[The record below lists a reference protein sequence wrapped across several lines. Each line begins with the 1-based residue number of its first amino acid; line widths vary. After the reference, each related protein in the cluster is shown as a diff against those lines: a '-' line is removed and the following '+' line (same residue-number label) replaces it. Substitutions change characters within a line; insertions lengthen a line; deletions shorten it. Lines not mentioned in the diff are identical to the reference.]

1 MPLALPAQPTYT
13 RRGLVAG
20 VLSSVFDL
28 GPVRRRGVDRA
39 VAVAGQVDGLVD
51 FLLVVFA
58 VPAQHE
64 RDLDLLEGPR
74 PLLLLLALHLDR
86 QRFEGLLELLQQQD
100 DVDAGAAAERGH
112 EHLGR
117 AHRLVVAED
126 WRVVDAYGVAGLGQD
141 VELDLVPG
149 PCRRRFCHGANDSRK
164 PRNGAP
170 NRVVYSWRHVGG
182 SSHSRWSRQ
191 DGGDARDRSGPSP
204 ARTPLLGTLSSGGSR
219 DEEHPG
225 FDPADR
231 AHRRG
236 AAAGQRTRNLVRRQ
250 RRAGV
255 ISIAGFGRRGSNG
268 GRVRSFVFSD
278 RLGTPSLPPGGGG
291 GGGGRPRGPRG

>member
-28 GPVRRRGVDRA
+28 GPVRQRGVDRA

-86 QRFEGLLELLQQQD
+86 QRFEGLLELLQQQGD
-100 DVDAGAAAERGH
+100 GDAGPPAGRGE

-149 PCRRRFCHGANDSRK
+149 PCRRRFCHGANDTRK

-170 NRVVYSWRHVGG
+170 NRAGYSWRHVGG

-191 DGGDARDRSGPSP
+191 DGGDARDRSGPSS
-204 ARTPLLGTLSSGGSR
+204 AAGPLLGTLSSGGSR

-255 ISIAGFGRRGSNG
+255 ISIAGFGRRGSTG
-268 GRVRSFVFSD
+268 GRAPSSFSSYSVPTS
-278 RLGTPSLPPGGGG
+278 SAASGGWTSG
-291 GGGGRPRGPRG
+291 